1 MSVNAQTLN
10 QYVGTDKLGNQ
21 TTIVA
26 DSMTVACQVYNE
38 QESDDPVMMQCTNR
52 TLSVFYRRYLY
63 HLLQW

>member
-38 QESDDPVMMQCTNR
+38 QESDDPVMMQ
-52 TLSVFYRRYLY
+52 
-63 HLLQW
+63 